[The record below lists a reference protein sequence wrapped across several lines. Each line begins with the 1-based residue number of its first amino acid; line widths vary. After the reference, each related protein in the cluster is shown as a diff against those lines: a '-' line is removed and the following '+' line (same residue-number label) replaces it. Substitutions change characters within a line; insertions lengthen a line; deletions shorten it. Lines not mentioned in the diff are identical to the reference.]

1 MLASDP
7 SMAREMSI
15 ACGRLEHAAAP
26 ATSEQIV
33 QALAPMVTLYG
44 VADRQPAEWKAFW
57 GFYVR
62 ALGDLPM
69 EAIQAGVQDYI
80 ERPGSEFFPKPG
92 PLKEICR
99 VHAVP
104 VLMALGRARAASKRL
119 NAPKSQAS
127 SEGLTL
133 VNSITTRRV

>member
-1 MLASDP
+1 MLTADP
-7 SMAREMSI
+7 TIAKDLQI

-26 ATSEQIV
+26 ASSEQIIT
-33 QALAPMVTLYG
+33 ALAPMVTLYG

-62 ALGDLPM
+62 ALGDLPI
-69 EAIQAGVQDYI
+69 EAIHAGVQDYI
-80 ERPGSEFFPKPG
+80 ERAGSEFFPKPG

-99 VHAVP
+99 VHAIP

-119 NAPKSQAS
+119 NAPKPSAS
-127 SEGLTL
+127 EEAVAL
-133 VNSITTRRV
+133 VQSITTRRV